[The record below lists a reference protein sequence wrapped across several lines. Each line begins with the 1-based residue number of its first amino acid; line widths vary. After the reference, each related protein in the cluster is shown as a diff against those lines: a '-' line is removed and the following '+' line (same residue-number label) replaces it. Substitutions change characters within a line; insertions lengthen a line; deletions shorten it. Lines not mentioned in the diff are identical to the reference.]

1 MTYTASE
8 IINLA
13 RELSQTSNSK
23 AFSFSLLVH
32 LLNNAYGSLYND
44 LSVSNAFTG
53 EFEFS
58 GLESDLPSD
67 CFKITEVV
75 KGRTRLNRSSNGY
88 LIPGC
93 YTIENNSI
101 KVKEPGFYS
110 VKYIRLPETLTA
122 SDKIKYLGKTVDSI
136 FTPFLSY
143 NPVLEEYHVFYYDGT
158 SYHNF
163 NIDTLEDTILE
174 DAPVRPVRTF
184 RNKPVTVESDKVVV
198 GGDEIP
204 LDVAKTNKVVWDNE
218 HLVVSSYDNN
228 SSKITVYDVNL
239 DNYDYNPVLK
249 NGRYPDFIATD
260 ISTDDET
267 GKYILLVDREGRLCI
282 NTYTPDTVLECP
294 INTFFDVLIDRLAIE
309 MASLCGIAN
318 NNLEQKLQRDEMMF
332 YASINTSVQGIRV
345 RSK

>member
-13 RELSQTSNSK
+13 RELSQTSNSR

-58 GLESDLPSD
+58 GLESDLPPD

-75 KGRTRLNRSSNGY
+75 KGHTRLNRSSNGY

-110 VKYIRLPETLTA
+110 VKYIRLPEVLTA
-122 SDKIKYLGKTVDSI
+122 SDNIKYLGKTVDSI
-136 FTPFLSY
+136 FTPFLQY
-143 NPVLEEYHVFYYDGT
+143 NPVLEEYHVFYYDGVK
-158 SYHNF
+158 YHDF

-174 DAPVRPVRTF
+174 DVPVRPVRTF
-184 RNKPVTVESDKVVV
+184 RNKPVTVESDKVKV
-198 GGDEIP
+198 GEDVIP
-204 LDVAKTNKVVWDNE
+204 LDSALTNKVVWDNE

-249 NGRYPDFIATD
+249 KGRYPDFIAMD

-267 GKYILLVDREGRLCI
+267 GKYILLVDREGRLCV
-282 NTYTPDTVLECP
+282 NTYTPDTVLEYP

-332 YASINTSVQGIRV
+332 YASINASVQGIRV
-345 RSK
+345 RAK

>member
-1 MTYTASE
+1 MIYTASE

-13 RELSQTSNSK
+13 RELSQTSNSR

-32 LLNNAYGSLYND
+32 LLNNAYSSLYND

-58 GLESDLPSD
+58 GLESDLPPD

-75 KGRTRLNRSSNGY
+75 KRHTRLNRSSNGY

-110 VKYIRLPETLTA
+110 VKYIRLPEVLTA
-122 SDKIKYLGKTVDSI
+122 SDNIKYLGKTVDSI
-136 FTPFLSY
+136 FAPFLSY
-143 NPVLEEYHVFYYDGT
+143 NPVLDEYHVFYYDGT
-158 SYHNF
+158 SYHDF

-174 DAPVRPVRTF
+174 DVPVRPVRTF
-184 RNKPVTVESDKVVV
+184 RNKPVTVESDKVKV
-198 GGDEIP
+198 GEDEIP
-204 LDVAKTNKVVWDNE
+204 LDSSLTNKVVWDNE

-249 NGRYPDFIATD
+249 NGRYPDFIAMD
-260 ISTDDET
+260 ISTNDET

-282 NTYTPDTVLECP
+282 NTYTPDTVLEYP

-332 YASINTSVQGIRV
+332 YASINASVQGIRV
-345 RSK
+345 KRS

>member
-1 MTYTASE
+1 MTYTSSE

-13 RELSQTSNSK
+13 RELSQTNNSK

-32 LLNNAYGSLYND
+32 LLNNTYSSIYND
-44 LSVSNAFTG
+44 LSVSNAFIG
-53 EFEFS
+53 EFEFT
-58 GLESDLPSD
+58 GMESDLPSD
-67 CFKITEVV
+67 CYKITEVK
-75 KGRTRLNRSSNGY
+75 KGHSRLNRSSNGY

-93 YTIENNSI
+93 FTIENNSI
-101 KVKEPGFYS
+101 KVKENGFYS
-110 VKYIRLPETLTA
+110 VKYIRLPEVLTA
-122 SDKIKYLGKTVDSI
+122 CDKVKYLGKNVDSI

-143 NPVLEEYHVFYYDGT
+143 DPVVEEYHVFYYDGT
-158 SYHNF
+158 SYHDF

-174 DAPVRPVRTF
+174 DVPVQQVHTF
-184 RNKPVTVESDKVVV
+184 RNESVTVESDKVIV
-198 GGDEIP
+198 GEDVIP
-204 LDVAKTNKVVWDNE
+204 LDTTKTNKVVWDNE

-228 SSKITVYDVNL
+228 SSVITVYDVNL
-239 DNYDYNPVLK
+239 DSYNYNPVLK
-249 NGRYPDFIATD
+249 NGKYPDFIAMD

-309 MASLCGIAN
+309 MSSLCGIAN

-332 YASINTSVQGIRV
+332 YASINASVQGIRV
-345 RSK
+345 RAK